1 MNYETETIISAS
13 YSGACDQAFFL
24 HTKKPVYRR
33 LVAQAVVHGQK
44 QKHTTKISV
53 GFHNHNHRHPYPH
66 FPPAPLTVPRCNKTQ
81 AKVCMENPL
90 HVFKY
95 SCSWAISFSFSFC
108 LLICFVSFCFVSLN
122 FCFAVDNVVAVV
134 FTSYHN
140 TVFKAKREKK
150 EIM

>member
-1 MNYETETIISAS
+1 
-13 YSGACDQAFFL
+13 
-24 HTKKPVYRR
+24 
-33 LVAQAVVHGQK
+33 
-44 QKHTTKISV
+44 
-53 GFHNHNHRHPYPH
+53 
-66 FPPAPLTVPRCNKTQ
+66 
-81 AKVCMENPL
+81 MENPL

-108 LLICFVSFCFVSLN
+108 LLICFVSFCLVSLN
-122 FCFAVDNVVAVV
+122 FCFAVDDVVAVV